1 MVPGPGS
8 EHAGAMTTTPPEGP
22 PQGTPTGSP
31 ADAPYPAAPG
41 PTYDPGNAPS
51 ASGPRVSR
59 DEVRDLGRL
68 RRSIADRKV
77 AGVAGGLAR
86 HLDIDPVIVRV
97 LLVVLVFFGGA
108 GLLLYGACWLLVP
121 EDGSSSAPLHLDERS
136 RSVAL
141 IVVGVLAALAAA
153 GGSWGAFQFPWP
165 LAIVALLVLLVLN
178 RRDPASG
185 RRASAP
191 TTYPASYPASYPT
204 PPADA
209 PASGGT
215 PYAAPTYA
223 PAYAQPT
230 YAQPTY
236 AQPAYAQ
243 PAYVQ
248 PAPSRPSRR
257 RGPIL
262 FWFTLALITL
272 GIGVLGIFDLAG
284 APVADSAYP
293 ALAVGVTGAMLLV
306 GAFYG
311 RAGGLILLGLVSTM
325 ALAGATAAD
334 HWDGSS
340 TTIERPAS
348 AALVAGGYTFSTGEL
363 VLDLRSVADV
373 AALDGRT
380 IELTGNIG
388 HLEVILPP
396 GIDTQVDARI
406 QAMGSISLFGH
417 ESGGLDLTRHQ
428 FHGGVVSSGTEA
440 NPPILTLDANLDI
453 GQIEVHQ

>member
-8 EHAGAMTTTPPEGP
+8 EHAGAMTTSPPEGP

-31 ADAPYPAAPG
+31 GDAPHPAAPG
-41 PTYDPGNAPS
+41 PTYDPGNDPS

-68 RRSIADRKV
+68 RRSLTDRKV

-121 EDGSSSAPLHLDERS
+121 EEGSRSAPLHLDERS

-165 LAIVALLVLLVLN
+165 LAIVALIVLLVLN
-178 RRDPASG
+178 RRDPVSG
-185 RRASAP
+185 RRAPAP
-191 TTYPASYPASYPT
+191 TTYPASYPA

-209 PASGGT
+209 PASGET
-215 PYAAPTYA
+215 PYAAPTYAPAYA

-236 AQPAYAQ
+236 AQPAYTQ
-243 PAYVQ
+243 PAYVP
-248 PAPSRPSRR
+248 PAPPRPSRR

-293 ALAVGVTGAMLLV
+293 ALAVGITGTMLLV

-334 HWDGSS
+334 NWDGSS

-348 AALVAGGYTFSTGEL
+348 AALVADGYSFSTGEL

-380 IELTGNIG
+380 IELTGDVG

-396 GIDTQVDARI
+396 GIGTQVHARI
-406 QAMGSISLFGH
+406 QGVGSISLFGH

-428 FHGGVVSSGTEA
+428 FHGGVVSIGNET
-440 NPPILTLDANLDI
+440 NPPTLTLDANLDI